1 MHLFYAKY
9 TTIAFTCLFVYYK
22 YSAVVLLVYLKSAIL
37 KQLILNLSGNSAEVK
52 LKIYLI

>member
-52 LKIYLI
+52 LKI